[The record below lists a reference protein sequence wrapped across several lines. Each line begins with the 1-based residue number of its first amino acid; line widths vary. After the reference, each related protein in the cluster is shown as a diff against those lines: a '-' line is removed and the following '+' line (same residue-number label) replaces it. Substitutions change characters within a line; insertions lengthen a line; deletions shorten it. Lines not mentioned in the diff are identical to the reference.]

1 MVSRRLNA
9 HRKVDLVYLDA
20 GIYSGLEGEIKY
32 RTLVEKQD
40 GTVPEETSTVFG
52 CRALLR
58 LDRCSARNIR
68 TPCARAKR
76 QSLFFGRRRIFG
88 SSERSWFQ
96 RFSTSQDLR
105 VGFSFSIRKWCYD
118 GR

>member
-40 GTVPEETSTVFG
+40 GTVPEETSTVLVAG
-52 CRALLR
+52 PSCDSTDVLHETYELPV
-58 LDRCSARNIR
+58 LEPKDRVYFLAAGAYLAARSAV
-68 TPCARAKR
+68 
-76 QSLFFGRRRIFG
+76 G
-88 SSERSWFQ
+88 FQ

-105 VGFSFSIRKWCYD
+105 VG
-118 GR
+118 